1 MKKNVIALVVLLAAA
16 GGSVGAYLAV
26 KDKKDDETKQ
36 YQEQIADLSLFN
48 FDAESINKI
57 EFISSEGKYTAELAD
72 STWQLTNGDDFPLD
86 QDYINLLRTY
96 VSQLNA
102 ETSYSGNKAD
112 YGLDDE
118 NASTIILSSSDQ
130 SYTIHIGNVSPT
142 KDYYYVSVGEKDQIY
157 AVSSLYG
164 SEFSTD
170 RLMLKA
176 KELVPY
182 DDFGISEIIIKKN
195 DEITCELK
203 YDPESYSWSLPEEY
217 SGLTF
222 DNTAV
227 TSMVNSMTRL
237 QAEQMLDEN
246 LEDLSKYGFDD
257 PYAEVTIKGLDG
269 TERVITIGNS
279 YNGGTYSNV
288 LIGDDNQVEAYYTAD
303 LNFVDK
309 TPFDFLADTIYNPS
323 MYEVTGL
330 DLTFGG
336 KEYNITIDTN
346 ESKGTF
352 NGTEFN
358 MNIMNVST
366 AFQNFYSSFTT
377 VILSGI
383 DMKAEPTL
391 DEPLLTAVYHC
402 SDGTDFTYQLV
413 AGENENCYI
422 FNDGKYTG
430 MLLSSSRLTGKNSV
444 QSFLEKFI
452 STANLE

>member
-26 KDKKDDETKQ
+26 KNKKDDETKQ
-36 YQEQIADLSLFN
+36 YQEQIADLNLFN

-57 EFISSEGKYTAELAD
+57 EFISSEGEYTAELID
-72 STWQLTNGDDFPLD
+72 SQWQLTSGDDFALD
-86 QDYINLLRTY
+86 QDYINLLCTY
-96 VSQLNA
+96 AGELTA

-112 YGLDDE
+112 YGLDDA
-118 NASTIILSSSDQ
+118 NATTIILSAGGQ
-130 SYTIHIGNVSPT
+130 SYTLHIGNVSPT
-142 KDYYYVSVGEKDQIY
+142 SDYYYVSVGDKSQIY

-176 KELVPY
+176 KDLVPY
-182 DDFGISEIIIKKN
+182 DDYEISEIIIKKN
-195 DEITCELK
+195 GKITCELK
-203 YDPESYSWSLPEEY
+203 YDPEAYSWSLPEEY

-237 QAEQMLDEN
+237 EAEQMLDEN

-257 PYAEVTIKGLDG
+257 PYAEITIKGLDG
-269 TERVITIGNS
+269 TERVITIGS
-279 YNGGTYSNV
+279 AYNGGTYTNV

-303 LNFVDK
+303 LSFADK
-309 TPFDFLADTIYNPS
+309 TPFDFLADTVYNPS
-323 MYEVTGL
+323 MYEITGL

-336 KEYNITIDTN
+336 KEYNITVDTN

-352 NGTEFN
+352 NGAEFD

-383 DMKAEPTL
+383 DINADPAL

-402 SDGTDFTYQLV
+402 SDGTDFTYQIV

-430 MLLSSSRLTGKNSV
+430 MLLASSRLTGKNSV

>member
-26 KDKKDDETKQ
+26 KNKKDDETKQ
-36 YQEQIADLSLFN
+36 YQEQIADLNLFN
-48 FDAESINKI
+48 FDVESINKI
-57 EFISSEGKYTAELAD
+57 DFISSEGEYTAELID
-72 STWQLTNGDDFPLD
+72 SQWQLTSGDDFTLD
-86 QDYINLLRTY
+86 QDYINLLCTY
-96 VSQLNA
+96 AGELTA

-112 YGLDDE
+112 YGLDDA
-118 NASTIILSSSDQ
+118 NATTIILSGGGQ
-130 SYTIHIGNVSPT
+130 SYTLHIGNVSPT
-142 KDYYYVSVGEKDQIY
+142 SDYYYVSVGDKSQIY

-176 KELVPY
+176 KDLVPY
-182 DDFGISEIIIKKN
+182 DDYEISEIIIKKN
-195 DEITCELK
+195 GEITCELK
-203 YDPESYSWSLPEEY
+203 YDPEAYSWSLPEEY

-237 QAEQMLDEN
+237 EAEQMLDEN

-257 PYAEVTIKGLDG
+257 PYAEITIKGLDG
-269 TERVITIGNS
+269 TERVITIGS
-279 YNGGTYSNV
+279 AYNGGTYTNV

-303 LNFVDK
+303 LSFADK
-309 TPFDFLADTIYNPS
+309 TPFDFLADTVYNPS
-323 MYEVTGL
+323 MYEITGL

-336 KEYNITIDTN
+336 KEYNITVDTN

-352 NGTEFN
+352 NGAEFD

-383 DMKAEPTL
+383 DINADPTL
-391 DEPLLTAVYHC
+391 DEPLFTAVYHC
-402 SDGTDFTYQLV
+402 SDGTDFTYQIV

-430 MLLSSSRLTGKNSV
+430 MLLASSRLTGKNSV

>member
-1 MKKNVIALVVLLAAA
+1 MKKNVIALVVLMAAA

-26 KDKKDDETKQ
+26 KNKKDDETKQ
-36 YQEQIADLSLFN
+36 YQEQIADLNLFN

-57 EFISSEGKYTAELAD
+57 EFISSEGEYTAELID
-72 STWQLTNGDDFPLD
+72 SQWQLTSGDDFALD
-86 QDYINLLRTY
+86 QDYINLLCTY
-96 VSQLNA
+96 AGELTA

-112 YGLDDE
+112 YGLDDA
-118 NASTIILSSSDQ
+118 NATTIVLSGGGQ
-130 SYTIHIGNVSPT
+130 SYTLHIGNVSPT
-142 KDYYYVSVGEKDQIY
+142 SDYYYVSVGDKSQIY

-170 RLMLKA
+170 CLMLKA
-176 KELVPY
+176 KDLVPY
-182 DDFGISEIIIKKN
+182 DDYEISEIIIKKN
-195 DEITCELK
+195 GEITCELK
-203 YDPESYSWSLPEEY
+203 YDPEAYSWSLPEEY

-237 QAEQMLDEN
+237 EAEQMLDEN

-257 PYAEVTIKGLDG
+257 PYAEITIKGLDG
-269 TERVITIGNS
+269 TERVITIGS
-279 YNGGTYSNV
+279 AYNGGTYTNV

-303 LNFVDK
+303 LSFADK
-309 TPFDFLADTIYNPS
+309 TPFDFLADTVYNPS
-323 MYEVTGL
+323 MYEITGL

-336 KEYNITIDTN
+336 KEYNLTLDMN

-352 NGTEFN
+352 NGAEFD

-383 DMKAEPTL
+383 DIDADPAL

-402 SDGTDFTYQLV
+402 SDGTDFTYQIV

-430 MLLSSSRLTGKNSV
+430 MLLASSRLTGKNSV

>member
-26 KDKKDDETKQ
+26 KNKKDDETKQ
-36 YQEQIADLSLFN
+36 YQEQIADLNLFN

-57 EFISSEGKYTAELAD
+57 EFISSEGEYTAELID
-72 STWQLTNGDDFPLD
+72 SQWQLTSGDDFALD
-86 QDYINLLRTY
+86 QDYINLLCTY
-96 VSQLNA
+96 AGELTA

-112 YGLDDE
+112 YGLDDA
-118 NASTIILSSSDQ
+118 NASTIVLSGGGQ
-130 SYTIHIGNVSPT
+130 SYTLHIGNVSPT
-142 KDYYYVSVGEKDQIY
+142 SDYYYVSVGDKSQIY

-176 KELVPY
+176 KDLVPY
-182 DDFGISEIIIKKN
+182 DDYEISEIIIKKN
-195 DEITCELK
+195 GEITCELK
-203 YDPESYSWSLPEEY
+203 YDPEAYSWSLPEEY

-237 QAEQMLDEN
+237 EAEQMLDEN

-257 PYAEVTIKGLDG
+257 PYAEITIKGLDG
-269 TERVITIGNS
+269 TERVITIGS
-279 YNGGTYSNV
+279 AYNGGTYTNV

-303 LNFVDK
+303 LSFADK
-309 TPFDFLADTIYNPS
+309 TPFDFLADTVYNPS
-323 MYEVTGL
+323 MYEITGL

-336 KEYNITIDTN
+336 KEYNITVDTN

-352 NGTEFN
+352 NGAEFD

-383 DMKAEPTL
+383 DINADPAL

-402 SDGTDFTYQLV
+402 SDGTDFTYQIV

-430 MLLSSSRLTGKNSV
+430 MLLASSRLTGKNSV

>member
-36 YQEQIADLSLFN
+36 YQEQIADLALFN

-57 EFISSEGKYTAELAD
+57 EFISSEGEYTAELED
-72 STWQLTNGDDFPLD
+72 SKWQLTSGDDFPLD

-102 ETSYSGNKAD
+102 EASYSGSKAD

-142 KDYYYVSVGEKDQIY
+142 KDYYYVSVGEKAQIY

-164 SEFSTD
+164 SSFSTD

-176 KELVPY
+176 KDLVPY
-182 DDFGISEIIIKKN
+182 DDYDISEIIIEKQGEVIC
-195 DEITCELK
+195 DLK
-203 YDPESYSWSLPEEY
+203 YDQEAFSWTLPEEY
-217 SGLTF
+217 SHLKF

-246 LEDLSKYGFDD
+246 LEDLSKYGFDK
-257 PYAEVTIKGLDG
+257 PYAKVTIKGIDG
-269 TERVITIGNS
+269 TERVITAGSNFKTGN
-279 YNGGTYSNV
+279 YSNV
-288 LIGDDNQVEAYYTAD
+288 LIGDDNQVEAYYTSD
-303 LNFVDK
+303 LDFFDK
-309 TPFDFLADTIYNPS
+309 TPFDFLADTTYNPS

-336 KEYNITIDTN
+336 KEYKLAIDMN

-352 NGTEFN
+352 NEVEFD

-377 VILSGI
+377 VILSGL
-383 DMKAEPTL
+383 DMDAEPIL
-391 DEPLLTAVYHC
+391 DDPILTAVYHC

-413 AGENENCYI
+413 EGENENCYI
-422 FNDGKYTG
+422 FNNGEYTG

>member
-26 KDKKDDETKQ
+26 KNKKDDETKQ
-36 YQEQIADLSLFN
+36 YQEQIADLNLFN

-57 EFISSEGKYTAELAD
+57 DFISSEGEYTAELID
-72 STWQLTNGDDFPLD
+72 SQWQLTSGDDFALD
-86 QDYINLLRTY
+86 QDYINLLCTY
-96 VSQLNA
+96 AGELTA

-112 YGLDDE
+112 YGLDDA
-118 NASTIILSSSDQ
+118 NATTIVLSGGGQ
-130 SYTIHIGNVSPT
+130 SYTLHIGNVSPT
-142 KDYYYVSVGEKDQIY
+142 SDYYYVSVGDKSQIY

-176 KELVPY
+176 KDLVPY
-182 DDFGISEIIIKKN
+182 DDYEISEIIIKKN
-195 DEITCELK
+195 GEITCELK
-203 YDPESYSWSLPEEY
+203 YDPEAYSWSLPEEY

-237 QAEQMLDEN
+237 EAEQMLDEN

-257 PYAEVTIKGLDG
+257 PYAEITIKGLDG
-269 TERVITIGNS
+269 TERVITIGS
-279 YNGGTYSNV
+279 AYNGGTYTNV

-303 LNFVDK
+303 LSFADK
-309 TPFDFLADTIYNPS
+309 TPFDFLADTVYNPS
-323 MYEVTGL
+323 MYEITGL

-336 KEYNITIDTN
+336 KEYNITVDMN

-352 NGTEFN
+352 NGAEFD

-383 DMKAEPTL
+383 DINADPAL

-402 SDGTDFTYQLV
+402 SDGTDFTYQIV

-430 MLLSSSRLTGKNSV
+430 MLLASSRLTGKNSV

>member
-26 KDKKDDETKQ
+26 KNKKDDETKQ
-36 YQEQIADLSLFN
+36 YQEQIADLNLFN

-57 EFISSEGKYTAELAD
+57 DFISSEGEYTAELID
-72 STWQLTNGDDFPLD
+72 SQWQLTSGDDFALD
-86 QDYINLLRTY
+86 QDYINLLCTY
-96 VSQLNA
+96 AGELTA

-112 YGLDDE
+112 YGLDDA
-118 NASTIILSSSDQ
+118 NATTIVLSGGGQ
-130 SYTIHIGNVSPT
+130 SYTLHIGNVSPT
-142 KDYYYVSVGEKDQIY
+142 SDYYYVSVGDKSQIY

-176 KELVPY
+176 KDLVPY
-182 DDFGISEIIIKKN
+182 DDYEISEIIIKKN
-195 DEITCELK
+195 GEITCELK
-203 YDPESYSWSLPEEY
+203 YDPEAYSWSLPEEY

-237 QAEQMLDEN
+237 EAEQMLDEN
-246 LEDLSKYGFDD
+246 LDDLSKYGFDD
-257 PYAEVTIKGLDG
+257 PYAEITIKGLDG
-269 TERVITIGNS
+269 TERVITIGS
-279 YNGGTYSNV
+279 AYNGGTYTNV

-303 LNFVDK
+303 LSFADK
-309 TPFDFLADTIYNPS
+309 TPFDFLADTVYNPS
-323 MYEVTGL
+323 MYEITGL

-336 KEYNITIDTN
+336 KEYNITVDMN

-352 NGTEFN
+352 NGAEFD

-383 DMKAEPTL
+383 DINADPTL

-402 SDGTDFTYQLV
+402 SDGTDFTYQIV

-430 MLLSSSRLTGKNSV
+430 MLLASSRLTGKNSV

>member
-26 KDKKDDETKQ
+26 KNKKDDETKQ
-36 YQEQIADLSLFN
+36 YQEQIADLNLFN

-57 EFISSEGKYTAELAD
+57 DFISSEGEYTAELID
-72 STWQLTNGDDFPLD
+72 SQWQLTSGDDFALD
-86 QDYINLLRTY
+86 QDYINLLCTY
-96 VSQLNA
+96 AGELTA

-112 YGLDDE
+112 YGLDDA
-118 NASTIILSSSDQ
+118 NATTIILSGGGQ
-130 SYTIHIGNVSPT
+130 SYTLHIGNVSPT
-142 KDYYYVSVGEKDQIY
+142 SDYYYVSVGDKSQIY

-176 KELVPY
+176 KDLVPY
-182 DDFGISEIIIKKN
+182 DDYEISEIIINKN
-195 DEITCELK
+195 GEITCELK
-203 YDPESYSWSLPEEY
+203 YDPEAYSWSLPEEY

-237 QAEQMLDEN
+237 EAEQMLDEN

-257 PYAEVTIKGLDG
+257 PYAEITIKGLDG
-269 TERVITIGNS
+269 TERVITIGS
-279 YNGGTYSNV
+279 AYNGGTYTNV

-303 LNFVDK
+303 LSFADK
-309 TPFDFLADTIYNPS
+309 TPFDFLADTVYNPS
-323 MYEVTGL
+323 MYEITGL

-336 KEYNITIDTN
+336 KEYNITVDTN

-352 NGTEFN
+352 NGAEFD

-383 DMKAEPTL
+383 DINADPAL

-402 SDGTDFTYQLV
+402 SDGTDFTYQIV

-430 MLLSSSRLTGKNSV
+430 MLLASSRLTGKNSV

>member
-26 KDKKDDETKQ
+26 KNKKDDETKQ
-36 YQEQIADLSLFN
+36 YQEQIADLNLFN

-57 EFISSEGKYTAELAD
+57 EFISSEGEYTAELID
-72 STWQLTNGDDFPLD
+72 SQWQLTSGDDFALD
-86 QDYINLLRTY
+86 QDYINLLCTY
-96 VSQLNA
+96 AGELTA

-112 YGLDDE
+112 YGLDDA
-118 NASTIILSSSDQ
+118 NATTIVLSGGGQ
-130 SYTIHIGNVSPT
+130 SYTLHIGNVSPT
-142 KDYYYVSVGEKDQIY
+142 SDYYYVSVGDKSQIY

-176 KELVPY
+176 KDLVPY
-182 DDFGISEIIIKKN
+182 DDYEISEIIIKKN
-195 DEITCELK
+195 GEITCELK
-203 YDPESYSWSLPEEY
+203 YDPEAYSWSLPEEY

-237 QAEQMLDEN
+237 EAEQMLDEN

-257 PYAEVTIKGLDG
+257 PYAEITIKGLDG
-269 TERVITIGNS
+269 TERVITIGS
-279 YNGGTYSNV
+279 AYNGGTYTNV

-303 LNFVDK
+303 LSFADK
-309 TPFDFLADTIYNPS
+309 TPFDFLADTVYNPS
-323 MYEVTGL
+323 MYEITGL

-336 KEYNITIDTN
+336 KEYNLTLDMN

-352 NGTEFN
+352 NGAEFD

-383 DMKAEPTL
+383 DIDADPAL

-402 SDGTDFTYQLV
+402 SDGTDFTYQIV

-430 MLLSSSRLTGKNSV
+430 MLLATSRLTGKNSV

>member
-26 KDKKDDETKQ
+26 KNKKDDETKQ
-36 YQEQIADLSLFN
+36 YQEQIADLNLFN

-57 EFISSEGKYTAELAD
+57 DFISSEGEYTAELID
-72 STWQLTNGDDFPLD
+72 SQWQLTSGDDFALD
-86 QDYINLLRTY
+86 QDYINLLCTY
-96 VSQLNA
+96 AGELTA

-112 YGLDDE
+112 YGLDDA
-118 NASTIILSSSDQ
+118 NATTIILSGGGQ
-130 SYTIHIGNVSPT
+130 SYTLHIGNVSPT
-142 KDYYYVSVGEKDQIY
+142 SDYYYVSVGDKSQIY

-176 KELVPY
+176 KDLVPY
-182 DDFGISEIIIKKN
+182 DDYEISEIIIKKN
-195 DEITCELK
+195 GEITCELK
-203 YDPESYSWSLPEEY
+203 YDPEAYSWSLPEEY

-237 QAEQMLDEN
+237 EAEQMLDEN

-257 PYAEVTIKGLDG
+257 PYAEITIKGLDG
-269 TERVITIGNS
+269 TERVITIGS
-279 YNGGTYSNV
+279 AYNGGTYTNV

-303 LNFVDK
+303 LSFADK
-309 TPFDFLADTIYNPS
+309 TPFDFLADTVYNPS
-323 MYEVTGL
+323 MYEITGL

-336 KEYNITIDTN
+336 KEYNITVDTN

-352 NGTEFN
+352 NGAEFD

-383 DMKAEPTL
+383 DINADPAL

-402 SDGTDFTYQLV
+402 SDGTDFTYQIV

-430 MLLSSSRLTGKNSV
+430 MLLASSRLTGKNSV